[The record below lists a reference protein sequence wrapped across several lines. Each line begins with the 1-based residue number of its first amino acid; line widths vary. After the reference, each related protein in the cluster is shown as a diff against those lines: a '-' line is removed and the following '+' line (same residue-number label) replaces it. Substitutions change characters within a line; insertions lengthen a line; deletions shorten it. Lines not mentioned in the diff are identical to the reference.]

1 MADEISRSLE
11 ATNEQVKKLNS
22 ELKLTSQELF
32 KVKKSIKL
40 DVGNVDLVKQ
50 KFALL
55 NSQLTTNVNKLTTLK
70 LKQQALD
77 EQYKNGA
84 LTEQKYIK
92 QTQTLTAQIG
102 KVEKSVDELT
112 KSIAL
117 QNKELAAAKMENFNK
132 GLENLK
138 TKATAARRVVLAL
151 TAGITAMVYSFIKTG
166 DELSDTSAKLNA
178 SVESLQIGR
187 NIYEKLAGGAS
198 EYDSALTALGTSMT
212 SIAGGRGARYLSALK
227 DLGLSYEELQKYDTA
242 TQLEMV
248 TEALSKVANETE
260 RTQLAMR
267 LMNEN
272 GRSVALIAAQDTAEI
287 NKYTQALIESGL
299 ISNEQAAVADE
310 LANTFDDIKKSLGLT
325 AAEITIALLPAIKMI
340 VDLVN
345 NFVVPLLNTVAGF
358 LESIGPA
365 GQGVLLAILAIIAVL
380 PTVIKLITLFNAANI
395 KTTLI
400 AVAIVTALYLI
411 VKFLGLFSASAA
423 QAAKS
428 AENMMGSLIG
438 LQENIDGMSTEVSA
452 NTTSIVETSTNKNIN
467 VSMDIY
473 GHGDTALS
481 ESAAKEV
488 AINYAEI
495 VNKDLGVIITVN

>member
-11 ATNEQVKKLNS
+11 ATNEQVRKLNG
-22 ELKLTSQELF
+22 ELKITSQELYQ
-32 KVKKSIKL
+32 VKKSIKL
-40 DVGNVDLVKQ
+40 DVGNVELVKQ

-55 NSQLTTNVNKLTTLK
+55 NSQLTTNVSKITTLK
-70 LKQQALD
+70 SKQQALD
-77 EQYKNGA
+77 EQYKSGSI
-84 LTEQKYIK
+84 TEQKYIK

-102 KVEKSVDELT
+102 KVEKSVENLT

-132 GLENLK
+132 GLDNLK

-151 TAGITAMVYSFIKTG
+151 TAGITAMVYSFVKVG
-166 DELSDTSAKLNA
+166 DELSDTASKLNA

-248 TEALSKVANETE
+248 TDALSKVANETE

-272 GRSVALIAAQDTAEI
+272 GRSVALIAAQSTEEI
-287 NKYTQALIESGL
+287 NKYTQALIDSGL
-299 ISNEQAAVADE
+299 ISNEQAAIADE
-310 LANTFDDIKKSLGLT
+310 LANVFDDIKKSLGLT
-325 AAEITIALLPAIKMI
+325 AAEITISLLPAINML
-340 VDLVN
+340 VDLVK
-345 NFVVPLLNTVAGF
+345 NFLVPVLNIVANF
-358 LESIGPA
+358 LDSIGPA
-365 GQGVLLAILAIIAVL
+365 GQGVLLAIIAIISIMPA
-380 PTVIKLITLFNAANI
+380 LISVVRLFNAVNI

-400 AVAIVTALYLI
+400 AIGIATALYLV
-411 VKFLGLFSASAA
+411 VKFLGLFSESAA
-423 QAAKS
+423 NAAKN
-428 AENMMGSLIG
+428 AEKMMDSLTG
-438 LQENIDGMSTEVSA
+438 LQENIDSMSTEV
-452 NTTSIVETSTNKNIN
+452 NTSTKSIVETSANKNIN

-473 GHGDTALS
+473 GHGDTQLS

-495 VNKDLGVIITVN
+495 VNKDLGLIITVN